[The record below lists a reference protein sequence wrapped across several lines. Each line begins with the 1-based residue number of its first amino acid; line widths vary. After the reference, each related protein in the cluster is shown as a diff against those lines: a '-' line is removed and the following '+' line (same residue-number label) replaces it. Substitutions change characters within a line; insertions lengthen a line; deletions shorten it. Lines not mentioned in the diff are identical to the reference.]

1 MKTTG
6 ELGSPAERS
15 SGATSPERRSI
26 LVPFGPFEWLLV
38 GYLVVSGLI
47 HVGLGVTPLWRGDP
61 FTRLHS
67 FRIATGVFSL
77 LLTGQLIHRVP
88 VARYSISLIFIM
100 QIGLFLK
107 LYVIESLERAHDG
120 GAPAARGGVRLLG
133 DRGVPR
139 AHEALA
145 GGALR
150 RSADGPER
158 RLAGSRGRAPSMSV
172 SVL

>member
-6 ELGSPAERS
+6 EPGSPAERS

-107 LYVIESLERAHDG
+107 LYVIESPLLWSGLTTAERLQRVGEFGFWVIAVLLVLTRPWRVAHYADLPTVQS
-120 GAPAARGGVRLLG
+120 GASQGAEDERLQ
-133 DRGVPR
+133 
-139 AHEALA
+139 
-145 GGALR
+145 
-150 RSADGPER
+150 
-158 RLAGSRGRAPSMSV
+158 
-172 SVL
+172 